1 MASRR
6 LLNRLFYFTV
16 EDEGILAEA
25 FPKFEPEVF
34 CIAYKVVG
42 TDDVFVTT
50 AETKEAMDRHD
61 VPYNLLAEEEAGRIA
76 LLHTPQS
83 KEELSEYDE
92 AVRALALAHR
102 AIAAV
107 CVGVNGDP
115 ELAPVVAAAPED
127 FTYFTAPA
135 GHTFLWRLFGERR
148 EAAAFVRKRLPGDKK
163 AIEWAEAMPVA
174 SARELKSY
182 H

>member
-1 MASRR
+1 MTSRR

-25 FPKFEPEVF
+25 FPKFETESF

-61 VPYNLLAEEEAGRIA
+61 VPYNLLAEEEAGRIG
-76 LLHTPQS
+76 LFHTAQS
-83 KEELSEYDE
+83 REELAEFEE
-92 AVRALALAHR
+92 ALRALVLAHR
-102 AIAAV
+102 GIAAV

-115 ELAPVVAAAPED
+115 ELGNVIGQDAEA

-135 GHTFLWRLFGERR
+135 GHTFLWRLFDDRR
-148 EAAAFVRKRLPGDKK
+148 DATAFARKRYPGDRK
-163 AIEWAEAMPVA
+163 ALEWAESLPLA

>member
-6 LLNRLFYFTV
+6 LLNRLYYFTV

-25 FPKFEPEVF
+25 FPRFEPEVF
-34 CIAYKVVG
+34 CIAYKAVG
-42 TDDVFVTT
+42 ADDVFVTT

-61 VPYNLLAEEEAGRIA
+61 VPYNLLADEEASRISI
-76 LLHTPQS
+76 LHSTLS

-92 AVRALALAHR
+92 ALRALALAHR
-102 AIAAV
+102 AIGVA
-107 CVGVNGDP
+107 CVGVNGDAEAGPLIAADP
-115 ELAPVVAAAPED
+115 ER

-135 GHTFLWRLFGERR
+135 GHTFLWRLFADRKD
-148 EAAAFVRKRLPGDKK
+148 AVAFARKRSDKR
-163 AIEWAEAMPVA
+163 ALEWAEGLPIA
-174 SARELKSY
+174 SSRELKSF

>member
-6 LLNRLFYFTV
+6 LLNRLYYFTV

-25 FPKFEPEVF
+25 FPKFESEVF

-50 AETKEAMDRHD
+50 SETKEAMDRHD
-61 VPYNLLAEEEAGRIA
+61 VPYNLLAEEESGRVGI
-76 LLHTPQS
+76 LHTAQS
-83 KEELSEYDE
+83 KEELADYED
-92 AVRALALAHR
+92 ALRALALAHR
-102 AIAAV
+102 AIGAV

-115 ELAPVVAAAPED
+115 ELGALVATAPEE

-135 GHTFLWRLFGERR
+135 GHTFLWRLFTDRKD
-148 EAAAFVRKRLPGDKK
+148 AVAFTRKRTNAEKK
-163 AIEWAEAMPVA
+163 AIEWAEALPLG

>member
-6 LLNRLFYFTV
+6 LLNRLYYFTV

-25 FPKFEPEVF
+25 FPKFEAESF
-34 CIAYKVVG
+34 CIAYKVDG

-61 VPYNLLAEEEAGRIA
+61 VPYNLLADEESGRVA
-76 LLHTPQS
+76 LLHSAQS
-83 KEELSEYDE
+83 KEELADHEES
-92 AVRALALAHR
+92 VKALVLAHR
-102 AIAAV
+102 AIAAA

-115 ELAPVVAAAPED
+115 DLGFELSTSPQD
-127 FTYFTAPA
+127 YTYFTAPA
-135 GHTFLWRLFGERR
+135 GHTFVWRLFADRK
-148 EAAAFVRKRLPGDKK
+148 EAATFLRKRTGGDRK
-163 AIEWAEAMPVA
+163 ALEWAEALPLA
-174 SARELKSY
+174 SAKELKSY